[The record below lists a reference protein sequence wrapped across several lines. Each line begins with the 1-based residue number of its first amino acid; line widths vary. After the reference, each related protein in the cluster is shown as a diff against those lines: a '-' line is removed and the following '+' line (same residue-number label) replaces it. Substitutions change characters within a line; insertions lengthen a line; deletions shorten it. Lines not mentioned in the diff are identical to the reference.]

1 MTAGMPG
8 AMLDSVIRQGAER
21 QAEDMELR
29 QIKFFMAVAEERH
42 FGRAAERMYIA
53 QPALSQHVRRLEREL
68 GVRLFDRSA
77 RQVRLTPAGEAFLSV
92 ARRMSRQVDEAT
104 NAARRADAGEAGSLG
119 VGVHVSVAAPVLS
132 VVLRHWSRLR
142 PGVRP
147 RLTSGRA
154 GELVDLV
161 RRGELDVA
169 LVDGPV
175 SDPTL
180 TSALVREDHM
190 VIVLPVDHPLARQ
203 ETVSISSLKREQ
215 FVSVARRSS
224 VTLHD
229 RFIELCGAA
238 GFSPDVALEVDD
250 PDLLPLAVAAGLGVG
265 LAATALVTGRA
276 MPGVVSRP
284 LDDARAAIPL
294 VAVGLSEGATA
305 QAQEFLHLV
314 QNLHLGGRLLHSA
327 SVDLTE
333 PPADLPFAEPATRVL
348 QPAV

>member
-1 MTAGMPG
+1 MNTTLTLVDLGGAIALLIWGVHMVQTGITRAFGPQLRRMLSYALGTRFKAFLAG
-8 AMLDSVIRQGAER
+8 
-21 QAEDMELR
+21 
-29 QIKFFMAVAEERH
+29 
-42 FGRAAERMYIA
+42 
-53 QPALSQHVRRLEREL
+53 L
-68 GVRLFDRSA
+68 GVTSILQSSTA
-77 RQVRLTPAGEAFLSV
+77 TGLMVTAF
-92 ARRMSRQVDEAT
+92 A
-104 NAARRADAGEAGSLG
+104 
-119 VGVHVSVAAPVLS
+119 
-132 VVLRHWSRLR
+132 
-142 PGVRP
+142 
-147 RLTSGRA
+147 A

-175 SDPTL
+175 TDRTL
-180 TSALVREDHM
+180 TSAPVTEDHM
-190 VIVLPVDHPLARQ
+190 VIVLPADHMLARP
-203 ETVSISSLKREQ
+203 EAVSIPSLKGEQ

-238 GFSPDVALEVDD
+238 GFSPEVALEVDD

-265 LAATALVTGRA
+265 LAATAQVAGRL

-294 VAVGLSEGATA
+294 VAVGALHGASA

-314 QNLHLGGRLLHSA
+314 HNLHHGGRLLHSA
-327 SVDLTE
+327 TIDLTDRPE
-333 PPADLPFAEPATRVL
+333 DVVATPSRVL

>member
-1 MTAGMPG
+1 
-8 AMLDSVIRQGAER
+8 
-21 QAEDMELR
+21 MELR
-29 QIKFFMAVAEERH
+29 QIRYFMAVAEEQH
-42 FGRAAERMYIA
+42 FGRAAERMHIA

-77 RQVRLTPAGEAFLSV
+77 RHVRLTPAGDAFLQV
-92 ARRMSRQVDEAT
+92 ARRMARQVDEAT
-104 NAARRADAGEAGSLG
+104 MAARRADAGETGSLG
-119 VGVHVSVAAPVLS
+119 VGVHVSAAAPVLS

-147 RLTSGRA
+147 HFTSGRA

-175 SDPTL
+175 TDPSVT
-180 TSALVREDHM
+180 TALVREDHM
-190 VIVLPVDHPLARQ
+190 VIVLPADHSLARQ
-203 ETVSISSLKREQ
+203 ETVSIDRLKGQQ

-265 LAATALVTGRA
+265 LAAAALVDGRA
-276 MPGVVSRP
+276 MPGVAARS

-294 VAVGLSEGATA
+294 VAVAAREGATT
-305 QAQEFLHLV
+305 QAGEFLHLV
-314 QNLHLGGRLLHSA
+314 QNLHHGGRLLHSA
-327 SVDLTE
+327 TVDLTDA
-333 PPADLPFAEPATRVL
+333 PAGVSGRVERERRVL
-348 QPAV
+348 QPAG

>member
-1 MTAGMPG
+1 
-8 AMLDSVIRQGAER
+8 
-21 QAEDMELR
+21 MELR
-29 QIKFFMAVAEERH
+29 QIRYFMAVAEEQH
-42 FGRAAERMYIA
+42 FGRAAERMHIA

-77 RQVRLTPAGEAFLSV
+77 RHVRLTPAGDAFL
-92 ARRMSRQVDEAT
+92 QV
-104 NAARRADAGEAGSLG
+104 AARRADAGETGSLG
-119 VGVHVSVAAPVLS
+119 VGVHVSAAAPVLS

-147 RLTSGRA
+147 HLTSGRA

-175 SDPTL
+175 TDPSVT
-180 TSALVREDHM
+180 TALVREDHM
-190 VIVLPVDHPLARQ
+190 VIVLPADHSLARQ
-203 ETVSISSLKREQ
+203 ETVSIDRLKGQQ
-215 FVSVARRSS
+215 FVSVARRSL

-250 PDLLPLAVAAGLGVG
+250 PDLLPLAVAAGFGVG
-265 LAATALVTGRA
+265 LAAAALVDGRA
-276 MPGVVSRP
+276 MPGVVARS

-294 VAVGLSEGATA
+294 VAVAAREGATT
-305 QAQEFLHLV
+305 QAEEFLHLV
-314 QNLHLGGRLLHSA
+314 QNLHHGGRLLHSA
-327 SVDLTE
+327 TVDLTDA
-333 PPADLPFAEPATRVL
+333 PAGVSGRVERERRVL
-348 QPAV
+348 QPAG

>member
-1 MTAGMPG
+1 
-8 AMLDSVIRQGAER
+8 
-21 QAEDMELR
+21 MELR

-77 RQVRLTPAGEAFLSV
+77 RHVRLTPAGEAFLAV
-92 ARRMSRQVDEAT
+92 ARWMSRQVDEAT
-104 NAARRADAGEAGSLG
+104 LAARRAEAGEAGSVG
-119 VGVHVSVAAPVLS
+119 IGVHVSVAAPILS

-142 PGVRP
+142 PAIRP
-147 RLTSGRA
+147 RLMSGRA

-175 SDPTL
+175 TDRGL
-180 TSALVREDHM
+180 TSALVIEDRM
-190 VIVLPVDHPLARQ
+190 VIVLPADHRLARH
-203 ETVSISSLKREQ
+203 ETVLIRSLEGEQ

-238 GFSPDVALEVDD
+238 GFSPEVSVELDD

-265 LAATALVTGRA
+265 LAASALVAGRV

-294 VAVGLSEGATA
+294 VAVAAREGATV
-305 QAQEFLHLV
+305 QAQEFIHLV
-314 QNLHLGGRLLHSA
+314 QNLHPGGRLLHSA
-327 SVDLTE
+327 TVDLTD
-333 PPADLPFAEPATRVL
+333 PPGGVPVPIGPATLVL